1 MISRSRE
8 GSEMARTKKK
18 PTIPNFLEMKRQ
30 GKRFTMVTAYD
41 YAFATQVDKTD
52 IEMILV
58 GDSAAMVM
66 LGYENTLPIDMDTL
80 ILLGKAVVK
89 GAPNT
94 FIVGDMPF
102 LSYEVSAEKAVE
114 NAGRMMKEA
123 GVDCVK
129 LEGGVEVADTVA
141 AIVKAGIP
149 VMGHIGL
156 TPQSSSQLGGFRV
169 QGKDLTAAE
178 KLLEDALAL
187 EEAGSFCIV
196 LEAVPNPVAQAITEK
211 LTVPSLGIGAGPHCD
226 AQVLVMHDLLGL
238 FDRFVPK
245 FVKQYAQL
253 GKDVVDAFSKF
264 DEVVKAGTFPDDEH
278 SYHVSE
284 AVEREILDHLRN
296 L

>member
-1 MISRSRE
+1 
-8 GSEMARTKKK
+8 MAHAKKK
-18 PTIPNFLEMKRQ
+18 PTILDFLDMKRQ
-30 GKRFTMVTAYD
+30 GKKFTMVTAYD

-66 LGYENTLPIDMDTL
+66 LGYKSTVPIEMDTM
-80 ILLGKAVVK
+80 ILLARAVVA

-102 LSYEVSAEKAVE
+102 LSYEVSPEKAVE
-114 NAGRMMKEA
+114 NAGRLVKEA

-129 LEGGVEVADTVA
+129 LEGGMRVAGTAA
-141 AIVKAGIP
+141 AIVRAGIP

-169 QGKDLTAAE
+169 QGKDLIAAE

-187 EEAGSFCIV
+187 EDAGAFCIV
-196 LEAVPNPVAQAITEK
+196 LEAIPNPVAQVITERLK
-211 LTVPSLGIGAGPHCD
+211 VPSLGIGAGPHCD

-238 FDRFVPK
+238 FDRFIPK
-245 FVKQYAQL
+245 FVKQYAQI
-253 GKDVVDAFSKF
+253 GKDVVAAFSKF
-264 DEVVKAGTFPDDEH
+264 DEEVKAGTFPDDEH

-284 AVEREILDHLRN
+284 ALEREILEHLRK
-296 L
+296 LE

>member
-1 MISRSRE
+1 M
-8 GSEMARTKKK
+8 GQAKKK
-18 PTIPNFLEMKRQ
+18 TTIPGFLDMKRK
-30 GKRFTMVTAYD
+30 GKKFTMVTAYD
-41 YAFATQVDKTD
+41 YALATQVDKTD

-66 LGYENTLPIDMDTL
+66 LGHKSTVPIDVDTL
-80 ILLGKAVVK
+80 IILARAVVK

-102 LSYEVSAEKAVE
+102 MSYEVSKEKAVE
-114 NAGRMMKEA
+114 NAGRFMKEA
-123 GVDCVK
+123 EVDCVK
-129 LEGGVEVADTVA
+129 LEGGVRVADTVA

-169 QGKDLTAAE
+169 QGKDLTAAQ
-178 KLLEDALAL
+178 KLVDDALAL
-187 EEAGSFCIV
+187 EEAGAFCVV
-196 LEAVPNPVAQAITEK
+196 LEAMPNPVARVITER
-211 LTVPSLGIGAGPHCD
+211 LSIPTMGIGAGPDCD

-245 FVKQYAQL
+245 FVKQYAQI
-253 GKDVVDAFSKF
+253 GKDVVAALAQYDG
-264 DEVVKAGTFPDDEH
+264 EVKAGVFPDENY

-284 AVEREILDHLRN
+284 DVEREIIAHLEGSK
-296 L
+296 

>member
-1 MISRSRE
+1 M
-8 GSEMARTKKK
+8 GQAKKK
-18 PTIPNFLEMKRQ
+18 TTIPGFLDMKRK
-30 GKRFTMVTAYD
+30 GKKFTMVTAYD
-41 YAFATQVDKTD
+41 YALATQVDKTD

-66 LGYENTLPIDMDTL
+66 LGHKSTVPIDVDTL
-80 ILLGKAVVK
+80 IILARAVVK

-102 LSYEVSAEKAVE
+102 MSYEVSKEKAVE
-114 NAGRMMKEA
+114 NAGRFMKEA
-123 GVDCVK
+123 EVDCVK
-129 LEGGVEVADTVA
+129 LEGGVRVADTVA

-169 QGKDLTAAE
+169 QGKDFTAAQ
-178 KLLEDALAL
+178 KLVDDALAL
-187 EEAGSFCIV
+187 EEAGAFCVV
-196 LEAVPNPVAQAITEK
+196 LEAMPNPVARVITER
-211 LTVPSLGIGAGPHCD
+211 LSIPTMGIGAGPDCD

-245 FVKQYAQL
+245 FVKQYAQI
-253 GKDVVDAFSKF
+253 GKDVVAALAQYDG
-264 DEVVKAGTFPDDEH
+264 EVKAGVFPDENY

-284 AVEREILDHLRN
+284 DVEREIIAHLEGSK
-296 L
+296 

>member
-1 MISRSRE
+1 V
-8 GSEMARTKKK
+8 GQAKKK
-18 PTIPNFLEMKRQ
+18 TTIPGFLDMKRK
-30 GKRFTMVTAYD
+30 GKKFTMVTAYD
-41 YAFATQVDKTD
+41 YALATQVDKTD

-66 LGYENTLPIDMDTL
+66 LGHKSTVPIDVDTL
-80 ILLGKAVVK
+80 IILARAVVK

-102 LSYEVSAEKAVE
+102 MSYEVSKEKAVE
-114 NAGRMMKEA
+114 NAGRFMKEA
-123 GVDCVK
+123 EVDCVK
-129 LEGGVEVADTVA
+129 LEGGVRVADTVA

-169 QGKDLTAAE
+169 QGKDLTAAQ
-178 KLLEDALAL
+178 KLVDDALAL
-187 EEAGSFCIV
+187 EEAGAFCVV
-196 LEAVPNPVAQAITEK
+196 LEAMPNPVARVITER
-211 LTVPSLGIGAGPHCD
+211 LSIPTMGIGAGPDCD

-245 FVKQYAQL
+245 FVKQYAQI
-253 GKDVVDAFSKF
+253 GKDVVAALAQYDG
-264 DEVVKAGTFPDDEH
+264 EVKAGVFPDENY

-284 AVEREILDHLRN
+284 DVEREIIAHLEGSK
-296 L
+296 

>member
-1 MISRSRE
+1 
-8 GSEMARTKKK
+8 MARTKKK
-18 PTIPNFLEMKRQ
+18 STVLDFLEMKRQ
-30 GKRFTMVTAYD
+30 GKKFTMVTAYD

-66 LGYENTLPIDMDTL
+66 LGYKSTVPIELDTM
-80 ILLGKAVVK
+80 ILLAKAVVA

-102 LSYEVSAEKAVE
+102 LAYEVSPEKAVE
-114 NAGRMMKEA
+114 NAGRLMKEA
-123 GVDCVK
+123 EVDCVK
-129 LEGGVEVADTVA
+129 LEGGVQVADTVA

-156 TPQSSSQLGGFRV
+156 TPESISQLGGFRV

-187 EEAGSFCIV
+187 EEAGAFCIV
-196 LEAVPNPVAQAITEK
+196 LEAIPNPVAQAITERLK
-211 LTVPSLGIGAGPHCD
+211 VPSLGIGAGPHCD

-245 FVKQYAQL
+245 FVKQYAQI
-253 GKDVVDAFSKF
+253 GKDVVAAFAKF
-264 DEVVKAGTFPDDEH
+264 DEEVKAGIFPDDEH
-278 SYHVSE
+278 SYHVNE
-284 AVEREILDHLRN
+284 AVEREILEHLRE

>member
-1 MISRSRE
+1 M
-8 GSEMARTKKK
+8 GQAKKK
-18 PTIPNFLEMKRQ
+18 TTIPGFLDMKRK
-30 GKRFTMVTAYD
+30 GKKFTMVTAYD
-41 YAFATQVDKTD
+41 YALATQVDKTD

-66 LGYENTLPIDMDTL
+66 LGHKSTVPIDVDTL
-80 ILLGKAVVK
+80 IILARAVVK

-102 LSYEVSAEKAVE
+102 MSYEVSKEKAVE
-114 NAGRMMKEA
+114 NAGRFMKEA
-123 GVDCVK
+123 EVDCVK
-129 LEGGVEVADTVA
+129 LEGGVRVADTVA

-169 QGKDLTAAE
+169 QGKDFTAAQ
-178 KLLEDALAL
+178 KLVDDALAL
-187 EEAGSFCIV
+187 EEAGAFCVV
-196 LEAVPNPVAQAITEK
+196 LEAMPNPVARVITER
-211 LTVPSLGIGAGPHCD
+211 LSIPTMGIGAGPDCD

-245 FVKQYAQL
+245 FVKQYAQI
-253 GKDVVDAFSKF
+253 GKDVVAALAQYDG
-264 DEVVKAGTFPDDEH
+264 EVKAGVFPDENY

-284 AVEREILDHLRN
+284 DVEREILAHLEGTK
-296 L
+296 

>member
-1 MISRSRE
+1 
-8 GSEMARTKKK
+8 MAQAKKK
-18 PTIPNFLEMKRQ
+18 ATILEFLEMKRR
-30 GKRFTMVTAYD
+30 GKKFTMVTAYD

-66 LGYENTLPIDMDTL
+66 LGYKSTVPIEMDTL
-80 ILLGKAVVK
+80 ILLAKAVVA

-114 NAGRMMKEA
+114 NAGRFMKEA
-123 GVDCVK
+123 EVDCVK
-129 LEGGVEVADTVA
+129 LEGGQRVANTVA

-169 QGKDLTAAE
+169 QGKDIAAAE
-178 KLLEDALAL
+178 RLLEDALAL
-187 EEAGSFCIV
+187 EEAGAFCIV
-196 LEAVPNPVAQAITEK
+196 LEAIPNPVAQAITERLK
-211 LTVPSLGIGAGPHCD
+211 VPSLGIGAGPHCD

-245 FVKQYAQL
+245 FVKQYAQI
-253 GKDVVDAFSKF
+253 GKDVVAAFSKF
-264 DEVVKAGTFPDDEH
+264 DEEVKTGTFPDDEH
-278 SYHVSE
+278 SYHVNE
-284 AVEREILDHLRN
+284 AVACEILDHLRK

>member
-1 MISRSRE
+1 
-8 GSEMARTKKK
+8 MAQAKKK
-18 PTIPNFLEMKRQ
+18 ATILDFLEMKRR
-30 GKRFTMVTAYD
+30 GKKFTMVTAYD

-66 LGYENTLPIDMDTL
+66 LGYKSTVPIEMDTL
-80 ILLGKAVVK
+80 ILLARAVVV

-102 LSYEVSAEKAVE
+102 LSYEVSVEKAVE
-114 NAGRMMKEA
+114 NAGRFMKEA
-123 GVDCVK
+123 EVDCVK
-129 LEGGVEVADTVA
+129 LEGGQRVADTVA

-156 TPQSSSQLGGFRV
+156 TPQSSSQLGGFKV
-169 QGKDLTAAE
+169 QGKDIAAAE
-178 KLLEDALAL
+178 RLLEDALAL
-187 EEAGSFCIV
+187 EEAGAFCIV
-196 LEAVPNPVAQAITEK
+196 LEAIPNPVAQAITERLK
-211 LTVPSLGIGAGPHCD
+211 VPSLGIGAGLHCD

-245 FVKQYAQL
+245 FVKQYAQI
-253 GKDVVDAFSKF
+253 GKDVVAAFSKF
-264 DEVVKAGTFPDDEH
+264 DEEVKAGAFPDDEH
-278 SYHVSE
+278 SYHVNE
-284 AVEREILDHLRN
+284 AVACEILDHLRK

>member
-1 MISRSRE
+1 
-8 GSEMARTKKK
+8 
-18 PTIPNFLEMKRQ
+18 MKRK
-30 GKRFTMVTAYD
+30 GKKFTMVTAYD
-41 YAFATQVDKTD
+41 YALATQVDKTD

-66 LGYENTLPIDMDTL
+66 LGHKSTVPIDVDTL
-80 ILLGKAVVK
+80 IILARAVVK

-102 LSYEVSAEKAVE
+102 MSYEVSKEKAVE
-114 NAGRMMKEA
+114 NAGRFMKEA
-123 GVDCVK
+123 EVDCVK
-129 LEGGVEVADTVA
+129 LEGGVRVADTVA

-169 QGKDLTAAE
+169 QGKDFTAAQ
-178 KLLEDALAL
+178 KLVDDALAL
-187 EEAGSFCIV
+187 EEAGAFCVV
-196 LEAVPNPVAQAITEK
+196 LEAMPNPVARVITER
-211 LTVPSLGIGAGPHCD
+211 LSIPTMGIGAGPDCD

-245 FVKQYAQL
+245 FVKQYAQI
-253 GKDVVDAFSKF
+253 GKDVVAALAQYDG
-264 DEVVKAGTFPDDEH
+264 EVKAGVFPDENY

-284 AVEREILDHLRN
+284 DVEREIIAHLEGSK
-296 L
+296 

>member
-1 MISRSRE
+1 M
-8 GSEMARTKKK
+8 GQAKKK
-18 PTIPNFLEMKRQ
+18 TTIPGFLDMKRK
-30 GKRFTMVTAYD
+30 GKKFTMVTAYD
-41 YAFATQVDKTD
+41 YALATQVDKTD

-66 LGYENTLPIDMDTL
+66 LGHKSTVPIDVDTL
-80 ILLGKAVVK
+80 IILARAVVK

-102 LSYEVSAEKAVE
+102 MSYEVSKEKAVE
-114 NAGRMMKEA
+114 NAGRFMKEA
-123 GVDCVK
+123 EVDCVK
-129 LEGGVEVADTVA
+129 LEGGVRVADTVA

-169 QGKDLTAAE
+169 QGKDFTAAQ
-178 KLLEDALAL
+178 KLVDDALAL
-187 EEAGSFCIV
+187 EEAGAFCVV
-196 LEAVPNPVAQAITEK
+196 LEAMPNPVARVITGR
-211 LTVPSLGIGAGPHCD
+211 LSIPTMGIGAGPDCD

-245 FVKQYAQL
+245 FVKQYAQI
-253 GKDVVDAFSKF
+253 GKDVVAALAQYDG
-264 DEVVKAGTFPDDEH
+264 EVKAGVFPDENY

-284 AVEREILDHLRN
+284 DVEREILAHLEGTK
-296 L
+296 

>member
-1 MISRSRE
+1 
-8 GSEMARTKKK
+8 MAQAKKK
-18 PTIPNFLEMKRQ
+18 ATILDFLEMKRR
-30 GKRFTMVTAYD
+30 GKKFTMVTAYD

-66 LGYENTLPIDMDTL
+66 LGYKSTVPIEMDTL
-80 ILLGKAVVK
+80 ILLAKAVVA

-114 NAGRMMKEA
+114 NAGQFMKEA
-123 GVDCVK
+123 EVDCVK
-129 LEGGVEVADTVA
+129 LEGGQRVADTVA

-169 QGKDLTAAE
+169 QGKDIAAAE
-178 KLLEDALAL
+178 RLLEDALAL
-187 EEAGSFCIV
+187 EEAGAFCIV
-196 LEAVPNPVAQAITEK
+196 LEAIPNPVAQAITERLK
-211 LTVPSLGIGAGPHCD
+211 VPSLGIGAGLHCD

-245 FVKQYAQL
+245 FVKQYAQI
-253 GKDVVDAFSKF
+253 GKDVVAAFSKF
-264 DEVVKAGTFPDDEH
+264 DEEVKTGAFPDDEH
-278 SYHVSE
+278 SYHVNE
-284 AVEREILDHLRN
+284 AVACEILDHLRK

>member
-1 MISRSRE
+1 V
-8 GSEMARTKKK
+8 GQAKKK
-18 PTIPNFLEMKRQ
+18 TTIPGFLDMKRK
-30 GKRFTMVTAYD
+30 GKKFTMVTAYD
-41 YAFATQVDKTD
+41 YALATQVDKTD

-66 LGYENTLPIDMDTL
+66 LGHKSTVPIDVDTL
-80 ILLGKAVVK
+80 IILARAVVK

-102 LSYEVSAEKAVE
+102 MSYEVSKEKAVE
-114 NAGRMMKEA
+114 NAGRFMKEA
-123 GVDCVK
+123 EVDCVK
-129 LEGGVEVADTVA
+129 LEGGVRVADTVA

-169 QGKDLTAAE
+169 QGKDFTAAQ
-178 KLLEDALAL
+178 KLVDDALAL
-187 EEAGSFCIV
+187 EEAGAFCVV
-196 LEAVPNPVAQAITEK
+196 LEAMPNPVARVITER
-211 LTVPSLGIGAGPHCD
+211 LSIPTMGIGAGPDCD

-245 FVKQYAQL
+245 FVKQYAQI
-253 GKDVVDAFSKF
+253 GKDVVAALAQYDG
-264 DEVVKAGTFPDDEH
+264 EVKAGVFPDENY

-284 AVEREILDHLRN
+284 DVEREIIAHLEGSK
-296 L
+296 

>member
-1 MISRSRE
+1 
-8 GSEMARTKKK
+8 MARTKKK

-253 GKDVVDAFSKF
+253 GKDVVAAFSKF
-264 DEVVKAGTFPDDEH
+264 DEEVKAGTFPADEH

-284 AVEREILDHLRN
+284 ALEREILEHLRK

>member
-1 MISRSRE
+1 
-8 GSEMARTKKK
+8 MARTKKK

-156 TPQSSSQLGGFRV
+156 TPQRSSQLGGFRV

-178 KLLEDALAL
+178 KLLEADALL
-187 EEAGSFCIV
+187 EEQSA
-196 LEAVPNPVAQAITEK
+196 EHHR
-211 LTVPSLGIGAGPHCD
+211 PH
-226 AQVLVMHDLLGL
+226 QRYRLV
-238 FDRFVPK
+238 
-245 FVKQYAQL
+245 
-253 GKDVVDAFSKF
+253 GKGHGQRQPF
-264 DEVVKAGTFPDDEH
+264 
-278 SYHVSE
+278 
-284 AVEREILDHLRN
+284 
-296 L
+296 

>member
-1 MISRSRE
+1 
-8 GSEMARTKKK
+8 MAQAKKK
-18 PTIPNFLEMKRQ
+18 ATILEFLEMKRR
-30 GKRFTMVTAYD
+30 GKKFTMVTAYD

-66 LGYENTLPIDMDTL
+66 LGYKSTVPIEMDTL
-80 ILLGKAVVK
+80 ILLAKAVVA

-114 NAGRMMKEA
+114 NAGRFMKEA
-123 GVDCVK
+123 EVDCVK
-129 LEGGVEVADTVA
+129 LEGGQRVADTVA

-169 QGKDLTAAE
+169 QGKDIAAAE
-178 KLLEDALAL
+178 RLLEDALAL
-187 EEAGSFCIV
+187 EEAGAFCIV
-196 LEAVPNPVAQAITEK
+196 LEAIPNPVAQAITERLK
-211 LTVPSLGIGAGPHCD
+211 VPSLGIGAGPHCD

-245 FVKQYAQL
+245 FVKQYAQI
-253 GKDVVDAFSKF
+253 GKDVVAAFSKF
-264 DEVVKAGTFPDDEH
+264 DEEVKTGTFPDDEH
-278 SYHVSE
+278 SYHVNE
-284 AVEREILDHLRN
+284 AVACEILDHLRK

>member
-1 MISRSRE
+1 M
-8 GSEMARTKKK
+8 GQAKKK
-18 PTIPNFLEMKRQ
+18 TTIPGFLDMKRQ

-41 YAFATQVDKTD
+41 YALATQVDKTD

-66 LGYENTLPIDMDTL
+66 LGHKSTVPIDMDTL
-80 ILLGKAVVK
+80 IIFARAVVK

-102 LSYEVSAEKAVE
+102 MSYEVSKEKAVE
-114 NAGRMMKEA
+114 NAGRFMKEA
-123 GVDCVK
+123 EVDCVK
-129 LEGGVEVADTVA
+129 LEGGVRVADTVA

-169 QGKDLTAAE
+169 QGKDIVAAQR
-178 KLLEDALAL
+178 LVDDALAL
-187 EEAGSFCIV
+187 EEAGAFCVV
-196 LEAVPNPVAQAITEK
+196 LEAMPNPVAKVISERLSIPTM
-211 LTVPSLGIGAGPHCD
+211 GIGAGPDCD

-245 FVKQYAQL
+245 FVKQYAQI
-253 GKDVVDAFSKF
+253 GKDVVAALAQYDA
-264 DEVVKAGTFPDDEH
+264 EVKAGAFPDENY
-278 SYHVSE
+278 SYHVNE
-284 AVEREILDHLRN
+284 DVEREILSHLKATR
-296 L
+296 